1 MFDEA
6 GLREAARQKFEEEL
20 GKRGLKSALPDIAYK
35 DPNFEWDYGA
45 DDH

>member
-20 GKRGLKSALPDIAYK
+20 AQRQMDHASALASCR
-35 DPNFEWDYGA
+35 F
-45 DDH
+45 